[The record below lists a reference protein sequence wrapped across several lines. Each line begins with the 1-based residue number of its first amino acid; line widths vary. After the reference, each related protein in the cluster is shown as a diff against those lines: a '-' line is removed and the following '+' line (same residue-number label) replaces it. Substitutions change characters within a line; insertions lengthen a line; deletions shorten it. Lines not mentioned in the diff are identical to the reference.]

1 MILSHLP
8 YGVRSRIQ
16 IGWHNQVARA
26 VLETPPIR
34 PSDDGVVLF
43 SMMGTAVLL
52 PYLVAV
58 KSLWRNL
65 RCGRVVILNDGTL
78 TPKDRSLLAHHCG
91 EPEVLELADVD
102 TSGFPRGGTWER
114 LLTIL
119 DRRSGEYWIQLDS
132 DTVTTG
138 PIPEVAAAIQARRS
152 FTLLGGDDCPPMALS
167 GGEFA
172 RRFYPE
178 GPTSGHIQAQIES
191 RLGAPVATAIPYVRG
206 CSGFAGFAPS
216 TDGRRT
222 AKRVAE
228 AISALIGDDAAT
240 AWGTEQVASNFIV
253 ANEPAPVMLP
263 HDRYKNYW
271 GEALTSPVPF
281 VHFVGTHRYD
291 RNAYA
296 NATRAAIAALR
307 ADGTDVSPRIAVQTA

>member
-16 IGWHNQVARA
+16 IARHNRVARE
-26 VLETPPIR
+26 VLETGPIR
-34 PSDDGVVLF
+34 PADDGVVLF

-65 RCGRVVILNDGTL
+65 KCGRVVILSDGTL
-78 TPKDRSLLAHHCG
+78 RSKDRSLLAHHCG

-102 TSGFPRGGTWER
+102 TAGFPQGGTWER

-119 DRRSGEYWIQLDS
+119 DRRGDEYWIQLDS
-132 DTVTTG
+132 DTVTSG
-138 PIPEVAAAIQARRS
+138 PIPEVAAAIQAGRS
-152 FTLLGGDDCPPMALS
+152 FTLLGGDDCPPMALP
-167 GGEFA
+167 GAQFA
-172 RRFYPE
+172 ARFYPE
-178 GPTSGHIQAQIES
+178 GQAGGHIQAQIES
-191 RLGAPVATAIPYVRG
+191 RLDAPVTAEVPYVRG

-216 TDGRRT
+216 KDGRRT
-222 AKRVAE
+222 AARVAK
-228 AISALIGDDAAT
+228 AISALIGDDAVA

-271 GEALTSPVPF
+271 GETLTAPVPF

-291 RNAYA
+291 RNTYA

-307 ADGTDVSPRIAVQTA
+307 ADAADISPRIAVQTA